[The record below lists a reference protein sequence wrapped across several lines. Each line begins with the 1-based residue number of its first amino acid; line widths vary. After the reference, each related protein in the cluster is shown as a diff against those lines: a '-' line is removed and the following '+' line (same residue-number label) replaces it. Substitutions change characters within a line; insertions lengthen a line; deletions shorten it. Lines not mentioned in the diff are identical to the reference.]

1 MAQYGQQIY
10 YVDYQWKSLRLR
22 QKKGL
27 YSKDADEYKNYAK
40 FTNNNYIVWITPTEE
55 EKRENAPTIS
65 MLNIVEIDDIP

>member
-1 MAQYGQQIY
+1 MGSRFIMWTTSGKAYAY
-10 YVDYQWKSLRLR
+10 DRKKDYIVKMS
-22 QKKGL
+22 
-27 YSKDADEYKNYAK
+27 DEYKNYAK